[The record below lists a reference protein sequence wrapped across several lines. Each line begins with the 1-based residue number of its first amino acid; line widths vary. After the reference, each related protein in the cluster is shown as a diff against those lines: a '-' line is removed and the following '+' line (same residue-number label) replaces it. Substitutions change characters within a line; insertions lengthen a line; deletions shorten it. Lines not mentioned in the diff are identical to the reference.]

1 MTCSQTVC
9 TGSHIDQNQFQI
21 GEDLKRKA
29 KTYLTQFYKDHK
41 RYKNKFLIH
50 KRSNFLTAVKFFHDF
65 NLNLNFA

>member
-41 RYKNKFLIH
+41 RYEILAFNNSKTLKNLYH
-50 KRSNFLTAVKFFHDF
+50 
-65 NLNLNFA
+65 